1 MAQNKHS
8 CSKKCPHPHFAQ
20 SGICCRGM
28 VPSAVQ
34 MGLPIATSIIK
45 MATDRKAERTI
56 SLAFLESVS

>member
-8 CSKKCPHPHFAQ
+8 CSKKRPHPHFAQ

-28 VPSAVQ
+28 VQ

-56 SLAFLESVS
+56 SLAFLDSVS